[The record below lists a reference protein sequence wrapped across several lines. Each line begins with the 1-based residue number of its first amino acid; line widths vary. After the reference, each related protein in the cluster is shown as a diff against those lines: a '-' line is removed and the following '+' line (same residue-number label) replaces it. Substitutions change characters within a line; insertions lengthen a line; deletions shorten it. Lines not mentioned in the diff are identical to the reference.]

1 MQSMTKFDGGGK
13 IPAARLRVGIVS
25 SNGGKIPATR
35 LRDEIALS
43 NGGKI
48 PATRLR
54 DEVRGGEIPAN
65 F

>member
-1 MQSMTKFDGGGK
+1 MLESMTKFGGGGK
-13 IPAARLRVGIVS
+13 IPAARLRVGI
-25 SNGGKIPATR
+25 
-35 LRDEIALS
+35 ALS

-48 PATRLR
+48 PAMRFC

>member
-1 MQSMTKFDGGGK
+1 MMKFGGGEK
-13 IPAARLRVGIVS
+13 ILAARLRVGIAS

-35 LRDEIALS
+35 FRDKIGLS

>member
-1 MQSMTKFDGGGK
+1 MTKFGGGGK
-13 IPAARLRVGIVS
+13 IPAARLRVGIAS

-35 LRDEIALS
+35 FRDKIGLS